1 MAMNGDKLGKLLMDA
16 DIITKRQL
24 AKAVQ
29 KQVNGDKRKIGE
41 ILVEMNFVT
50 VEDLTEVMMEQ
61 ANKAQTETEKGK
73 RDRLLQK
80 QIIKSKT
87 KSKPKPKPEPVVEK
101 VVEKPTEISEEQ
113 VLGTKFTLS
122 IQTMIAA
129 GTGLASLIGMWYA
142 LQAEIQE
149 AKELPRIDI
158 EAIYKDEYPSTP
170 DGHNWPSSKEQYK
183 QQVGQIGRDVDG
195 LLDTMEELEEEIKD
209 LKKIITELRVQVA
222 NKKDK

>member
-1 MAMNGDKLGKLLMDA
+1 MAVNGKRLGNLLMDA

-24 AKAVQ
+24 AKACQ
-29 KQVNGDKRKIGE
+29 KQAQGDKRKIGE
-41 ILVEMNFVT
+41 ILVEMNYVT

-61 ANKAQTETEKGK
+61 ANKAQTETETGK

-80 QIIKSKT
+80 QITKSKS
-87 KSKPKPKPEPVVEK
+87 KPKKPKPKPVVKK

-113 VLGTKFTLS
+113 VLSTKFTLS

-158 EAIYKDEYPSTP
+158 EAIYKDEYPSRP

-183 QQVGQIGRDVDG
+183 QQVGQIGRDVDE

>member
-80 QIIKSKT
+80 QITKS
-87 KSKPKPKPEPVVEK
+87 KSKPKKPKPKPVVEK

-113 VLGTKFTLS
+113 VLSTKFTLS

-158 EAIYKDEYPSTP
+158 EAIYKDEYPSRP